1 MAQDL
6 RRQRGEIM
14 RALCVAILILLGA
27 FGLFAQANATLG
39 GTASDATGALVPG
52 VTITAVNVNTGVSLN
67 VVTNETGNYQFA
79 SLQPG
84 TYKVSASLPGFAT
97 KTYEKVE
104 LSQSQQVRLNFQ
116 LEVGTVAQNVE
127 VTLTADTVLGT
138 TTASVGTVI
147 RVDEVN
153 LPLQTRNIMDLAA
166 STPGALSTGANNANT
181 TFAGTRSSQV
191 NTTRD
196 GLVVSD
202 GRYMDWNGAFA
213 ATYTTPDL
221 VEEIQITTN
230 TIDAEVGRGSG
241 QVRLQTRSGS
251 NQYHGALF
259 YTNNNSAVNAMQF
272 FDNLVKATKP
282 YTNRN
287 QFGGRIGG
295 PIKQNKAFFFFLFEG
310 QRYLRKEE
318 FIANVLTPE
327 ARKGVFRFLTANA
340 PASAGG
346 ASRRNGNA
354 FATTPSVDLKGNV
367 LTSDAGVP
375 LYLNSFNLFTDV
387 RDPNRTGID
396 PVWVTPQ
403 LLKYMPLPNDYRV
416 GDGLNTAGFRWL
428 RPIKGAED
436 ATGVT
441 NNSNRNQYNARIDY
455 QIAPQHKLFGTF
467 SREKDTGLTGQAG
480 IASYPN
486 GFNGEVERRPDIYT
500 VALTSVVSASKV
512 NEFRWGLRR
521 TSFYGWSPIHLGCCS
536 GSSDTDINSTAQQ
549 AVATFPSINGYLL
562 NLTGNLAF
570 PGGAVGNTTL
580 GSPIAP
586 HGTGA
591 TRGSNSPL
599 WSFSDTFSWIQG
611 RHSFKVGGE
620 WIFSNSD
627 GWNTG
632 NTDLYPRA
640 TLAEGSIAIQGI
652 TTAAFPGLNSND
664 VTPAKDLLATLA
676 GSVSDITQGFIINSP
691 TATTFED
698 YKKTIRRERDIHE
711 NDWSLFF
718 KDNWRLTNA
727 FTLNLGLRYDK
738 YGVPWVA
745 SGLAGRAKGGQS
757 GLFGSAGTD
766 FSALWNPYATGGT
779 PTTFELI
786 GKNSPNPDLQA
797 YRDDWNNLAPS
808 VGFSWSVP
816 WLGRPTVIR
825 GGYGISYTGGATFL
839 TYDTTTLAS
848 IPGTDNLRTF
858 QPSTYTDLSTVALP
872 LTPTS
877 APLAPIP
884 TSALN
889 VDFAAYDDH
898 RVIPYV
904 QNFTLSVQHELAR
917 NLTLDVSYSGTKGT
931 KLWSPIQLNEVNIF
945 ENGILDAFKTTR
957 AGGNADLFNRMLLNL
972 NVPGVGV
979 VNGSSL
985 TGSEALRRFSTTNIW
1000 LANGEVGALANYINT
1015 TTAIGGSKLQMLRN
1029 AGLPEN
1035 YIVVNPQFR
1044 SLGLHGNND
1053 NSTYHSLVTQI
1064 RKRMSHGV
1072 SAEFAHTWS
1081 RSIGN
1086 TVIPA
1091 GVNTDTTLTTRDPR
1105 NRALQKGLET
1115 FQRRHTINAFGAWD
1129 LPFGKNRAFLNTS
1142 NSILNHIVGGWQMSG
1157 IFNWATGA
1165 PIGFNAGNGTNS
1177 ATVFRQTL
1185 GAQNSV
1191 NTADVVGALGDFGK
1205 VQVRDGFVE
1214 YFENFKTSAAPLP
1227 DFGGN
1232 TTVAGRF
1239 TNQVVKDQ
1247 NGNIV
1252 LQNPGPGTTGNSSQR
1267 WFEGPANFR
1276 VDAALQKKVQ
1286 IDESRS
1292 FTVRVDAVN
1301 FLNSPVWGAPNT
1313 DINSNAFGRITT
1325 STGARTITI
1334 SARVDF

>member
-1 MAQDL
+1 MKAYAPVL
-6 RRQRGEIM
+6 LVC
-14 RALCVAILILLGA
+14 AVAISV
-27 FGLFAQANATLG
+27 FAQANATVG
-39 GTASDATGALVPG
+39 GTVSDSSGALIPG
-52 VTITAVNVNTGVSLN
+52 VRIVAVNVNTGVSLS
-67 VVTNETGNYQFA
+67 VVTNESGSYQFA

-84 TYKVSASLPGFAT
+84 IYRLSAGLAGFAT
-97 KTYEKVE
+97 KTYDKVE

-116 LEVGTVAQNVE
+116 LELAKVDQAVE
-127 VTLTADTVLGT
+127 VRIEADTVLGT

-147 RVDEVN
+147 RVDQVN

-166 STPGALSTGANNANT
+166 NTPGAIATGANNANT

-221 VEEIQITTN
+221 VEEVQITTN

-241 QVRLQTRSGS
+241 QVRLQTRSGG
-251 NQYHGALF
+251 NQFHGAVF
-259 YTNNNSAVNAMQF
+259 YTNNNSALNAMNF
-272 FDNLVKATKP
+272 FDNLVGATKP

-295 PIKQNKAFFFFLFEG
+295 PIKQNKAFFFFLYEG

-318 FIANVLTPE
+318 FISNVLTPT
-327 ARKGVFRFLTANA
+327 ARQGIFRFLTANA
-340 PASAGG
+340 TGAGG
-346 ASRRNGNA
+346 GTSRRNGNA
-354 FATTPSVDLKGNV
+354 FATTPSVDLQGNV
-367 LTSDAGVP
+367 LTSDNGVP
-375 LYLNSFNLFTDV
+375 LFLNSINLFSQV
-387 RDPNRTGID
+387 NDPNRTRID

-403 LLKYMPLPNDYRV
+403 LLQRMPLPNDYRV

-428 RPIKGAED
+428 RPIKGSED

-441 NNSNRNQYNARIDY
+441 NNSNRNQYNARVDY
-455 QIAPQHKLFGTF
+455 QINDRHKLFGTF

-486 GFNGEVERRPDIYT
+486 GFNGVVERRPDIYT
-500 VALTSVVSASKV
+500 VALTSIVSSSLL

-536 GSSDTDINSTAQQ
+536 GSSDTDIDDVAQQ
-549 AVATFPSINGYLL
+549 AVATFPSNNGYLL
-562 NLTGNLAF
+562 NLTSSLPF
-570 PGGAVGNTTL
+570 VGGAAGNTTL

-599 WSFSDTFSWIQG
+599 WSFADTMSWTKG
-611 RHSFKVGGE
+611 RHSFKFGTE
-620 WIFSNSD
+620 LIFANSD

-640 TLAEGSIAIQGI
+640 TLGEGSVAIQGI
-652 TTAAFPGLNSND
+652 TTALFPGLNAAD
-664 VTPAKDLLATLA
+664 VTPAKDLMSTLA
-676 GSVSDITQGFIINSP
+676 GTVSEITQGFIINSP
-691 TATTFED
+691 TATSFDD
-698 YKKTIRRERDIHE
+698 YKVTIRRQRDIHQ

-718 KDNWRLTNA
+718 KDSWKVSDSV
-727 FTLNLGLRYDK
+727 TLNLGLRYDK
-738 YGVPWVA
+738 YGVPWEA
-745 SGLAGRAKGGQS
+745 SGLAGRASGGQA
-757 GLFGSAGTD
+757 GLFGSAGRD
-766 FSALWNPYATGGT
+766 FSALWNPFATGGS

-786 GKNSPNPDLQA
+786 GKNSPNPGVQA
-797 YRDDWNNLAPS
+797 YKDDWNNFAPS
-808 VGFSWSVP
+808 VGFSWQMP
-816 WLGRPTVIR
+816 WSRRPLILR
-825 GGYGISYTGGATFL
+825 GGYGINYTGGATFL

-848 IPGTDNLRTF
+848 IPGTDNLRTVS
-858 QPSTYTDLSTVALP
+858 PATYTDLTTVALP

-889 VDFAAYDDH
+889 VDFAAYDDN

-904 QNFTLSVQHELAR
+904 QNYTLSVQYELSR

-945 ENGILDAFKTTR
+945 ENGILDAFNTTR
-957 AGGNADLFNRMLLNL
+957 AGGNAELFNRMLMNL
-972 NVPGVGV
+972 NVPGVGI
-979 VNGSSL
+979 VNGTTL
-985 TGSEALRRFSTTNIW
+985 TGSEALRRFTTTNIW

-1015 TTAIGGSKLQMLRN
+1015 TTAIGGSKLAMLRN

-1064 RKRMSHGV
+1064 RKRFSHGV
-1072 SAEFAHTWS
+1072 TAEFAHTWS
-1081 RSIGN
+1081 RAIGN
-1086 TVIPA
+1086 TAIPA
-1091 GVNTDTTLTTRDPR
+1091 GVGTDTTLTARDHR
-1105 NRALQKGLET
+1105 NRSLQKGLET
-1115 FQRRHTINAFGAWD
+1115 FHRRHTINAFGAWD
-1129 LPFGKNRAFLNTS
+1129 LPFGQNRLLLTSASGFLEQ
-1142 NSILNHIVGGWQMSG
+1142 LVGGWQMSG
-1157 IFNWATGA
+1157 IFNWSTGA

-1185 GAQNSV
+1185 GAQNSI
-1191 NTADVVGALGDFGK
+1191 NTADLVGELGDFGE
-1205 VQVRDGFVE
+1205 VEVRDGYVE
-1214 YFENFKTSAAPLP
+1214 YFENLKTRIAPLP
-1227 DFGGN
+1227 NFGGN
-1232 TTVAGRF
+1232 TTLAGRF
-1239 TNQVVKDQ
+1239 TNQVVVDN

-1252 LQNPGPGTTGNSSQR
+1252 LQNPGPGTTGSTGQR

-1276 VDAALQKKVQ
+1276 MDAALSKKFA
-1286 IDESRS
+1286 IDEARS
-1292 FTVRVDAVN
+1292 ITIRADAVN
-1301 FLNSPVWGAPNT
+1301 VLNSPIWGN
-1313 DINSNAFGRITT
+1313 
-1325 STGARTITI
+1325 
-1334 SARVDF
+1334 